1 MKKYISY
8 FLIIVGIVGFMY
20 FNKQEDSMT
29 QIYQPLNVIQ
39 TTSTI
44 RSEPKSYA
52 EIKGEVRFPGV
63 YMISEGEILR
73 SLIDKA
79 GGLTEKAD
87 ISMINQA
94 QLVISNTSV
103 VIPRKIEE
111 NFYYT
116 TTEIIDTIRYVY
128 VDIKGEVNN
137 PGVYRV
143 EAGKRVYEC
152 IEEAGGLKTSADT
165 SGMNLS
171 AVVSDGMVIEV
182 PGIFHETKIRVFIGG
197 EINSP
202 GYYEVEDGTVLSE
215 LITLAG
221 GLTEKA
227 DTEKLQFTKALV
239 NGDYILIDELPTVEK
254 IYVSIRGEI
263 KYPNVYY
270 VDENITVMEL
280 INLAGGLLDTAK
292 ASAINY
298 DQVLVLG
305 SVVVIPAN
313 TSNEDND
320 FDFESDL
327 ININTAS
334 LERLMELVGIG
345 EIYGQR
351 IIDYRIENGYF
362 TTIEEIMLVPGIKQ
376 SVYEA
381 IKDHITV

>member
-8 FLIIVGIVGFMY
+8 FLIVIGIAGFMY
-20 FNKQEDSMT
+20 FNKQEDT
-29 QIYQPLNVIQ
+29 VTGVYQPLNVIQ
-39 TTSTI
+39 TTSEIKTE
-44 RSEPKSYA
+44 SKVYA

-63 YMISEGEILR
+63 YMIYEGEILR

-94 QLVISNTSV
+94 QLVLGNSSV
-103 VIPRKIEE
+103 IIPRKIEE
-111 NFYYT
+111 DFYHT
-116 TTEIIDTIRYVY
+116 TTEIVDLIRYLY
-128 VDIKGEVNN
+128 VDIKGEVNY

-152 IEEAGGLKTSADT
+152 IEEAGGLKASADT

-171 AVVSDGMVIEV
+171 QVVSDGMIIEV
-182 PGIFHETKIRVFIGG
+182 PRIFNEAKIRVFIGG
-197 EINSP
+197 EVRNE
-202 GYYEVEDGTVLSE
+202 GYYEVNEGTVLNE
-215 LITLAG
+215 LITIAG
-221 GLTEKA
+221 GLTENA
-227 DTEKLQFTKALV
+227 DTEKLQFTKVLV
-239 NGDYILIDELPTVEK
+239 NGDYIVIKELPAVEK
-254 IYVSIRGEI
+254 IYVSIRGEV

-313 TSNEDND
+313 TNNEDGNSD
-320 FDFESDL
+320 LESDL

>member
-8 FLIIVGIVGFMY
+8 FLIVVGMAGFMY
-20 FNKQEDSMT
+20 FNKKEDSVT

-39 TTSTI
+39 TTTI
-44 RSEPKSYA
+44 FKTESKVYA

-94 QLVISNTSV
+94 QLVLGNSSV

-111 NFYYT
+111 DFYQT
-116 TTEIIDTIRYVY
+116 TTEMIDSIRYVY
-128 VDIKGEVNN
+128 VDIKGEVNY
-137 PGVYRV
+137 PGVYQV
-143 EAGKRVYEC
+143 KVGSRVYEC
-152 IEEAGGLKTSADT
+152 IEEAGGLKPSADT

-171 AVVSDGMVIEV
+171 EVVSDGMVIEV
-182 PGIFHETKIRVFIGG
+182 PGAINDTKIRVFIGG
-197 EINSP
+197 AVNNSA
-202 GYYEVEDGTVLSE
+202 YYEVIEGTVLSE

-221 GLTEKA
+221 GLTENA
-227 DTEKLQFTKALV
+227 DTENLQFTKVLV
-239 NGDYILIDELPTVEK
+239 NGDYIVIDELPVLEK
-254 IYVSIRGEI
+254 IYVSIRGEV
-263 KYPNVYY
+263 KYPNIYY

-298 DQVLVLG
+298 NQVLVLG

-313 TSNEDND
+313 TNNDD
-320 FDFESDL
+320 FDSDFDSDL

>member
-8 FLIIVGIVGFMY
+8 FLIVIGIAGFMY
-20 FNKQEDSMT
+20 FNKQEDT
-29 QIYQPLNVIQ
+29 VTGVYQPLNVIQ
-39 TTSTI
+39 TTSEIKTE
-44 RSEPKSYA
+44 SKVYA

-63 YMISEGEILR
+63 YMIYEGEILR

-87 ISMINQA
+87 MSMINQA
-94 QLVISNTSV
+94 QLVLGNSSV
-103 VIPRKIEE
+103 IIPRKIEE
-111 NFYYT
+111 DFYHT
-116 TTEIIDTIRYVY
+116 TTEIVDLIRYLY
-128 VDIKGEVNN
+128 VDIKGEVNY

-152 IEEAGGLKTSADT
+152 IEEAGGLKASADT

-171 AVVSDGMVIEV
+171 QVVSDGMIIEV
-182 PGIFHETKIRVFIGG
+182 PRIFNEAKIRVFIGG
-197 EINSP
+197 EVRNE
-202 GYYEVEDGTVLSE
+202 GYYEVNEGTVLNE
-215 LITLAG
+215 LITIAG
-221 GLTEKA
+221 GLTENA
-227 DTEKLQFTKALV
+227 DTEKLQFTKVLV
-239 NGDYILIDELPTVEK
+239 NGDYIVIKELPAVEK
-254 IYVSIRGEI
+254 IYVSIRGEV

-313 TSNEDND
+313 TNNEDGNSD
-320 FDFESDL
+320 LESDL

>member
-8 FLIIVGIVGFMY
+8 FLIVIGIAGFMY
-20 FNKQEDSMT
+20 FNKQEDT
-29 QIYQPLNVIQ
+29 VTGVYQPLNVIQ
-39 TTSTI
+39 TTSEIKTE
-44 RSEPKSYA
+44 SKVYA

-63 YMISEGEILR
+63 YMIYEGEILR

-87 ISMINQA
+87 MSMINQA
-94 QLVISNTSV
+94 QLVLGNSSV
-103 VIPRKIEE
+103 IIPRKIEE
-111 NFYYT
+111 DFYHT
-116 TTEIIDTIRYVY
+116 TTEIVDLIRYLY
-128 VDIKGEVNN
+128 VDIKGEVNY

-152 IEEAGGLKTSADT
+152 IEEAGGLKASADT

-171 AVVSDGMVIEV
+171 QVVSDGMIIEV
-182 PGIFHETKIRVFIGG
+182 PMIFNEAKIRVFIGG
-197 EINSP
+197 EVRNE
-202 GYYEVEDGTVLSE
+202 GYYEVNEGTVLNE
-215 LITLAG
+215 LITIAG
-221 GLTEKA
+221 GLTENA
-227 DTEKLQFTKALV
+227 DTEKLQFTKVLV
-239 NGDYILIDELPTVEK
+239 NGDYIVIKELPAVEK
-254 IYVSIRGEI
+254 IYVSIRGEV

-313 TSNEDND
+313 TNNEDGNSD
-320 FDFESDL
+320 LESDL

>member
-8 FLIIVGIVGFMY
+8 FLIVIGIAGFMY
-20 FNKQEDSMT
+20 FNKQEDT
-29 QIYQPLNVIQ
+29 VTGVYQPLNVIQ
-39 TTSTI
+39 TTSEIKTE
-44 RSEPKSYA
+44 SKVYA

-63 YMISEGEILR
+63 YMIYEGEILR

-87 ISMINQA
+87 MSMINQA
-94 QLVISNTSV
+94 QLVLGNSSV
-103 VIPRKIEE
+103 IIPRKIEE
-111 NFYYT
+111 DFYHT
-116 TTEIIDTIRYVY
+116 TTEIVDLIRYLY
-128 VDIKGEVNN
+128 VDIKGEVNY

-152 IEEAGGLKTSADT
+152 IEEAGGLKASADT

-171 AVVSDGMVIEV
+171 QVVSDGMIIEV
-182 PGIFHETKIRVFIGG
+182 PRIFNEAKIRVFIGG
-197 EINSP
+197 EVRNE
-202 GYYEVEDGTVLSE
+202 GYYEVNEGTVLSE
-215 LITLAG
+215 LITIAG
-221 GLTEKA
+221 GLTENA
-227 DTEKLQFTKALV
+227 DTEKLQFTKVLV
-239 NGDYILIDELPTVEK
+239 NGDYIVIKELPAVEK
-254 IYVSIRGEI
+254 IYVSIRGEV

-292 ASAINY
+292 DSAINY

-313 TSNEDND
+313 TNNEDGNSD
-320 FDFESDL
+320 LESDL

>member
-8 FLIIVGIVGFMY
+8 FLIVIGIAGFMY
-20 FNKQEDSMT
+20 FNKQEDT
-29 QIYQPLNVIQ
+29 VTGVYQPLNVIQ
-39 TTSTI
+39 TTSEIKTE
-44 RSEPKSYA
+44 SKVYA

-63 YMISEGEILR
+63 YMIYEGEILR

-87 ISMINQA
+87 MSMINQA
-94 QLVISNTSV
+94 QLVLGNSSV
-103 VIPRKIEE
+103 IIPRKIEE
-111 NFYYT
+111 DFYHT
-116 TTEIIDTIRYVY
+116 TTEIVDLIRYVY
-128 VDIKGEVNN
+128 VDIKGEVNY

-152 IEEAGGLKTSADT
+152 IEEAGGLKASADT

-171 AVVSDGMVIEV
+171 QVVSDGMIIEV
-182 PGIFHETKIRVFIGG
+182 PRIFNEAKIRVFIGG
-197 EINSP
+197 EVRNE
-202 GYYEVEDGTVLSE
+202 GYYEVNEGTVLNE
-215 LITLAG
+215 LITIAG
-221 GLTEKA
+221 GLTENA
-227 DTEKLQFTKALV
+227 DTEKLQFTKVLV
-239 NGDYILIDELPTVEK
+239 NGDYIVIKELPAVEK
-254 IYVSIRGEI
+254 IYVSIRGEV

-313 TSNEDND
+313 TNNEDGNSD
-320 FDFESDL
+320 LESDL

>member
-1 MKKYISY
+1 M
-8 FLIIVGIVGFMY
+8 
-20 FNKQEDSMT
+20 
-29 QIYQPLNVIQ
+29 IY
-39 TTSTI
+39 
-44 RSEPKSYA
+44 
-52 EIKGEVRFPGV
+52 
-63 YMISEGEILR
+63 EGEILR

-87 ISMINQA
+87 ISTINQA
-94 QLVISNTSV
+94 QLVLGNSSV
-103 VIPRKIEE
+103 IIPRKIEE
-111 NFYYT
+111 DFYHT
-116 TTEIIDTIRYVY
+116 TTEIVDLIRYLY
-128 VDIKGEVNN
+128 VDIKGEVNY

-152 IEEAGGLKTSADT
+152 IEEAGGLKASADT

-171 AVVSDGMVIEV
+171 QVVSDGMIIEV
-182 PGIFHETKIRVFIGG
+182 PRIFNEVKIRVFIGG
-197 EINSP
+197 EVRNE
-202 GYYEVEDGTVLSE
+202 GYYEVNEGTVLNE
-215 LITLAG
+215 LITIAG
-221 GLTEKA
+221 GLTENA
-227 DTEKLQFTKALV
+227 DTEKLQFTKVLV
-239 NGDYILIDELPTVEK
+239 NGDYIVIKELPAVEK
-254 IYVSIRGEI
+254 IYVSIRGEV

-313 TSNEDND
+313 TNNEDGNSD
-320 FDFESDL
+320 LESDL

>member
-8 FLIIVGIVGFMY
+8 LLIVIGIGGFMY
-20 FNKQEDSMT
+20 FNKQEDSVT

-39 TTSTI
+39 TTTETKNEVKI
-44 RSEPKSYA
+44 YA

-63 YMISEGEILR
+63 YTISEGEILR
-73 SLIDKA
+73 ALIDKA

-94 QLVISNTSV
+94 QLVVSNSFV
-103 VIPRKIEE
+103 IIPRKTEE
-111 NFYYT
+111 NFYQT
-116 TTEIIDTIRYVY
+116 TTEISETIRYIF
-128 VDIKGEVNN
+128 VDIKGEVKY

-143 EAGKRVYEC
+143 EVGTRVYEC
-152 IEEAGGLKTSADT
+152 IEEAGGLKENADAT
-165 SGMNLS
+165 GINLS
-171 AVVSDGMVIEV
+171 AIVSDGMIIEV
-182 PGIFHETKIRVFIGG
+182 PELVNESKVRVYIGG
-197 EINSP
+197 EVNKP
-202 GYYEVEDGTVLSE
+202 GYYELEEGTVISE
-215 LITLAG
+215 LIILAG

-227 DTEKLQFTKALV
+227 DTKKLVFTKVLV
-239 NGDYILIDELPTVEK
+239 NGDYIVIDALPIVEK

-263 KYPNVYY
+263 KYPNIYY
-270 VDENITVMEL
+270 VDEDITVMEL

-313 TSNEDND
+313 SNNEDND
-320 FDFESDL
+320 IDNDSDL
-327 ININTAS
+327 ININTAG

-351 IIDYRIENGYF
+351 IIDYRTENGYF
-362 TTIEEIMLVPGIKQ
+362 TTIEEIMLVPGIKE

>member
-8 FLIIVGIVGFMY
+8 FLIVIGIAGFMY
-20 FNKQEDSMT
+20 FNKQEDT
-29 QIYQPLNVIQ
+29 VTGVYQPLNVIQ
-39 TTSTI
+39 TTSEIKTE
-44 RSEPKSYA
+44 SKVYA

-63 YMISEGEILR
+63 YMIYEGEILR

-87 ISMINQA
+87 MSMINQA
-94 QLVISNTSV
+94 QLVLGNSSV
-103 VIPRKIEE
+103 IIPRKIEE
-111 NFYYT
+111 DFYHT
-116 TTEIIDTIRYVY
+116 TTEIVDLIRYLY
-128 VDIKGEVNN
+128 VDIKGEVNY

-152 IEEAGGLKTSADT
+152 IEEAGGLKASADT

-171 AVVSDGMVIEV
+171 QVVSDGMIIEV
-182 PGIFHETKIRVFIGG
+182 PRIFNEAKIRVFIGG
-197 EINSP
+197 EVRNE
-202 GYYEVEDGTVLSE
+202 GYYEVNEGTVLNE
-215 LITLAG
+215 LITIAG
-221 GLTEKA
+221 GLTENA
-227 DTEKLQFTKALV
+227 DTEKLQFTKVLV
-239 NGDYILIDELPTVEK
+239 NGDYIVIKELPAAEK
-254 IYVSIRGEI
+254 IYVSIRGEV

-313 TSNEDND
+313 TNNEDGNSD
-320 FDFESDL
+320 LESDL

>member
-8 FLIIVGIVGFMY
+8 FLIVIGIAGFMY
-20 FNKQEDSMT
+20 FNKQEDT
-29 QIYQPLNVIQ
+29 VTGVYQPLNVIQ
-39 TTSTI
+39 TTSEIKTE
-44 RSEPKSYA
+44 SKVYA

-63 YMISEGEILR
+63 YMIYEGEILR

-87 ISMINQA
+87 MSMINQA
-94 QLVISNTSV
+94 QLVLGNSSV
-103 VIPRKIEE
+103 IIPRKIEE
-111 NFYYT
+111 DFYHT
-116 TTEIIDTIRYVY
+116 TTEIVDLIRYLY
-128 VDIKGEVNN
+128 VDIKGEVNY

-152 IEEAGGLKTSADT
+152 IEEAGGLKPSADT

-171 AVVSDGMVIEV
+171 QVVSDGMIIEV
-182 PGIFHETKIRVFIGG
+182 PRIFNEAKIRVFIGG
-197 EINSP
+197 EVRNE
-202 GYYEVEDGTVLSE
+202 GYYEVNEGTVLNE
-215 LITLAG
+215 LITIAG
-221 GLTEKA
+221 GLTENA
-227 DTEKLQFTKALV
+227 DTEKLQFTKVLV
-239 NGDYILIDELPTVEK
+239 NGDYIVIKELPAAEK
-254 IYVSIRGEI
+254 IYVSIRGEV

-313 TSNEDND
+313 TNNEDGNSD
-320 FDFESDL
+320 LESDL